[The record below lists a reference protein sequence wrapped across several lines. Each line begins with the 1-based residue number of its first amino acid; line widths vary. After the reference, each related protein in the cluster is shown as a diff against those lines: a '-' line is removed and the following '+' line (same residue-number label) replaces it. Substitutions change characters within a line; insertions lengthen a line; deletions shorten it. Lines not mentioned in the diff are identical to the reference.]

1 MRKLSLFCL
10 KVATTNVTEMASG
23 QGQSLVFRAFACRT
37 SEREEDP
44 KRRGRSTPVVASRS
58 RTRVARGTAALRWL
72 GLAVVIAIAVA
83 YVHPLRA
90 YQRARDTVA
99 ERRAEVEALFDANRA
114 LEKRLERTGADEF
127 IEREAR
133 RLGLV
138 KPGERLFIIK
148 GVEKRK
154 EARVP

>member
-1 MRKLSLFCL
+1 
-10 KVATTNVTEMASG
+10 
-23 QGQSLVFRAFACRT
+23 
-37 SEREEDP
+37 
-44 KRRGRSTPVVASRS
+44 VASRS

-90 YQRARDTVA
+90 YQHARVTVA
-99 ERRAEVEALFDANRA
+99 ERRAEVEALFDANQA

-148 GVEKRK
+148 GVGKRK